1 MVPEVSFYSHSAQLI
16 LANDG
21 IVYYAGGIVEDVWA
35 PHNNRVEIGEIRE
48 DTRVPVIPFKDMSP
62 VLITFCFSPLSGWS

>member
-35 PHNNRVEIGEIRE
+35 PHNNRVEIGEIRGGHQ
-48 DTRVPVIPFKDMSP
+48 SP
-62 VLITFCFSPLSGWS
+62 SYPLQGHVSCAYYFLLLTPWVV